1 MCNKIMGTSG
11 YLVNSR
17 IFCMQTLLCNIHVT
31 FTVPLLF
38 TDVNIYIPLNTPD
51 RIKVQYFPSNKQV
64 QKSTTQICFNIAFS
78 SV

>member
-1 MCNKIMGTSG
+1 
-11 YLVNSR
+11 
-17 IFCMQTLLCNIHVT
+17 MQRTCT

-38 TDVNIYIPLNTPD
+38 TDVNIYIPLSTPD

-78 SV
+78 TV